1 MLHLVNNELDLLCDK
16 NERLIVIYT
25 QIEQLNKESDDDE
38 VGGQSDLVFES
49 ALAVMGLEGI
59 VFSEKNMARLKILYR
74 KSWTE
79 EQKDSFI
86 VAMMSD

>member
-16 NERLIVIYT
+16 NKQLIEIYT
-25 QIEQLNKESDDDE
+25 QIEKLNRENHDHE
-38 VGGQSDLVFES
+38 VGGQSDQVFEN
-49 ALAVMGLEGI
+49 AVVIMEMEGI
-59 VFSEKNMARLKILYR
+59 NFSEKDLARLKILYR

-79 EQKDSFI
+79 EQKDNFI